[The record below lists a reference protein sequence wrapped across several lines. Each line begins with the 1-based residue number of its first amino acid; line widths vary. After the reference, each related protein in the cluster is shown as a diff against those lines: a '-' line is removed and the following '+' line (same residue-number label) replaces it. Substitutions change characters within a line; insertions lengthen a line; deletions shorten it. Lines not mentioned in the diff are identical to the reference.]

1 LLVYLCEEEMPE
13 LPEVETMVRDLS
25 SRIVGRTITD
35 VDLPF
40 PGEVS
45 YPDPLEFQER
55 VRGAT
60 ITGIDRRAKYA
71 LFSLDSGDL
80 LVVHRGMTGSLY
92 LRDRDHPPDSHVRVA
107 FDLDDGR
114 QLRLNDPRKFGRV
127 YLLDASGEERA
138 FPWDR
143 MGPEPLD
150 VEFTAQVL
158 EDRLRGRTAL
168 VKPLL
173 LTQNVVAGL
182 GNIYVD
188 EALHLARIHPER
200 RANTLD
206 RDEIVRLHAAI
217 VAVLGDAVERRGTTF
232 DSYTDIEGRAGQFQN
247 ELRVFHRTG
256 DPCPACGAT
265 IIKLVVGGRGTHIC
279 PDCQR
284 K

>member
-1 LLVYLCEEEMPE
+1 MPE

-25 SRIVGRTITD
+25 TRIVGRTITG

-40 PGEVS
+40 PGEVK
-45 YPDPLEFQER
+45 YPTPLEFQDR

-60 ITGIDRRAKYA
+60 INGIDRRAKYA

-80 LVVHRGMTGSLY
+80 LVVHRGMTGSLF
-92 LRDRDHPPDSHVRVA
+92 LRDRDHPPDSHVRVL

-114 QLRLNDPRKFGRV
+114 QLRFNDSRKFGRV
-127 YLLDASGEERA
+127 YLLASSGEERD
-138 FPWDR
+138 FPWTR

-150 VEFTAQVL
+150 GTFTAEVL
-158 EDRLRGRTAL
+158 AERLRGRTAL
-168 VKPLL
+168 IKPLL
-173 LTQNVVAGL
+173 LTQSVVAGL

-188 EALHLARIHPER
+188 EALHLAKIHPER
-200 RANTLD
+200 RAHTLSLD
-206 RDEIVRLHAAI
+206 DIIRLHAAI
-217 VAVLGDAVERRGTTF
+217 VAVLRDAVERRGTTF
-232 DSYTDIEGRAGQFQN
+232 DSYMDFEGRAGRFQD
-247 ELRVFHRTG
+247 ELRVFRRNG
-256 DPCPACGAT
+256 DACPDCGAA